1 MKTACESPAIL
12 CVTIVLA
19 LAAFAAEPAAQPRA
33 RLRELGITIGTLPT
47 GRWNAI
53 TDVAGVRVSHVT
65 LIQGEGKLVP
75 GQGPIRTGVTV
86 VLPRQD
92 VWQNKVPAAS
102 FVLNGNGE
110 MTGLEWIEESGYL
123 ETPIAL
129 TNTLNVGRVY
139 DGVITYMLKRYPEIG
154 VTDVTINPVVAE
166 CDDSDLNDIRGRHV
180 TDAATVEALENAASG
195 PVREGAVGAGTGM
208 IAFGF
213 KGGIGTSSRVISKSD
228 GAYTVGVLVNAN
240 MESREQLTIKGVP
253 IGRELA
259 PPLTGLAG
267 GTPRASDGS
276 IIIIA
281 ATDAPLS
288 ARQLKRLARRVPL
301 GLARTGALSRH
312 SSGDIILC
320 FSTGNTIPHQPK
332 GQTSSLLEL
341 ADTRLNVLFQAVEE
355 ATEEAVLNALTTAP
369 TMVGRDGNVAEGLPL
384 EKTKEI
390 LRRYNQLR

>member
-1 MKTACESPAIL
+1 MKTACESLAIL
-12 CVTIVLA
+12 CVTIVFA
-19 LAAFAAEPAAQPRA
+19 LAAFGAEPAAEPRA

-53 TDVAGVRVSHVT
+53 TDVAGVRVGHIT
-65 LIQGEGKLVP
+65 LIQGQGKLVP
-75 GQGPIRTGVTV
+75 GQGPVRTGVTV

-213 KGGIGTSSRVISKSD
+213 KGGIGTSSRVIPRSD

-259 PPLTGLAG
+259 PPLTRLAG
-267 GTPRASDGS
+267 GTLRASDGS

-369 TMVGRDGNVAEGLPL
+369 AIVGRDGNVAEGLPL